1 MKTRNRKGST
11 KLGVLLF
18 ILLCASI
25 ALNVILLKGDGILGI
40 GEKSGGGPTVNPPS
54 LPNSESSYLRE
65 LAGILKLDVRSEKT
79 SGDMAFDIRQ
89 RLNKRLT
96 YSGDVLPLDSF
107 EKASAAIRITKDQE
121 TFKAYHE
128 FIRKVAGKTIIVLE

>member
-1 MKTRNRKGST
+1 MKKRNRQGSA

-25 ALNVILLKGDGILGI
+25 ALNVILLKGGGVLGI
-40 GEKSGGGPTVNPPS
+40 GEKSGGATTVNPSSP
-54 LPNSESSYLRE
+54 PNSESSYLRE
-65 LAGILKLDVRSEKT
+65 LAEMLKLDVRPEKT
-79 SGDMAFDIRQ
+79 PGDMAFDIQQ
-89 RLNKRLT
+89 RLNNRQM
-96 YSGDVLPLDSF
+96 YSGEVLPSDSF

-128 FIRKVAGKTIIVLE
+128 FIRKVAGKAIIVLE